1 MIEINTKQNGRKRGS
16 SPHALRQKHQF
27 NNHSHIRT
35 PLWKPRSTPEVFQ
48 HLSGAKKKKKLKK
61 MPFSEES
68 EKGQEEQFHFTAS
81 PILQG
86 SPAQSQETPWST
98 VSPLGKQTKSLLP
111 PPLQDA
117 AQKATLSVPPRTQ
130 AICTTEY
137 SLSQLEA
144 ERK

>member
-1 MIEINTKQNGRKRGS
+1 MEAQEYTRGVPAPQWS
-16 SPHALRQKHQF
+16 K
-27 NNHSHIRT
+27 
-35 PLWKPRSTPEVFQ
+35 
-48 HLSGAKKKKKLKK
+48 KKKKKLKE

-86 SPAQSQETPWST
+86 RPAQSQETPWST
-98 VSPLGKQTKSLLP
+98 VSPLGKQTESLLP

-130 AICTTEY
+130 RQSA
-137 SLSQLEA
+137 QLNTV
-144 ERK
+144 